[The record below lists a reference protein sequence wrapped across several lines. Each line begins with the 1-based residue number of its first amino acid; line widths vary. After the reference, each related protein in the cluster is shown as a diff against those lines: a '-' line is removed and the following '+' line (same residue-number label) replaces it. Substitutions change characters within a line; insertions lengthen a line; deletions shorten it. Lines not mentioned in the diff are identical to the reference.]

1 MKNSE
6 KDLQILI
13 IESNSINLKE
23 IGIRHND
30 IKFLKYL
37 EESEKVRIED
47 DILYVEN
54 FCGYLT
60 DNILVIPSKIK
71 KSLESFKKESDF
83 QTFFN
88 FFFEKF
94 LNYIIRELSKENII
108 YSIALANFPVDESK
122 PVESKIF
129 KLLLLLEKK
138 DELINSVHFVLSNPH
153 KELIENE
160 EYKNLGEV
168 YVVNED
174 VLTDII
180 SNPQFLYKTENGII
194 EDRYSPIKVLQY
206 VTEETFDTLE
216 NRFIKYFLKEIET
229 VLSEELEEF
238 LYLKELREIK
248 EEVEYALQTDIFV
261 EVGNLSYF
269 PSNSQVLMKKAGYRE
284 IFNIYRLFHSSFIPQ
299 IFKNLDIAL
308 SLKDMATLWEY
319 YVLIEILKSL
329 KKIYGNYETKINF
342 EERTKQGTIYDY
354 AVFEF
359 EDGLKLYFQKS
370 LYSYSRLEFRPDF
383 IMEMNNKKYIFDAK
397 FRIFEDNRKDI
408 LLNMHYYKDGLDAE
422 FAVAVCYGNNTLG
435 NFYFKDKGIYEI
447 EFDKKFLNQEYFEG
461 IGFLNLDLK
470 KILIND

>member
-1 MKNSE
+1 M
-6 KDLQILI
+6 ILI
-13 IESNSINLKE
+13 IESNYINLKE
-23 IGIRHND
+23 VGIKSDFIR
-30 IKFLKYL
+30 FLKYL

-47 DILYVEN
+47 DILHLEN

-71 KSLESFKKESDF
+71 KSLESLKKESDF
-83 QTFFN
+83 LTFFN

-108 YSIALANFPVDESK
+108 YSTALANFPVDESK

-138 DELINSVHFVLSNPH
+138 DELINSVHFILSNSH
-153 KELIENE
+153 KELLENE

-168 YVVNED
+168 YIVNED

-194 EDRYSPIKVLQY
+194 EDIYSPIKVLQY
-206 VTEETFDTLE
+206 ETEETFDTLE
-216 NRFIKYFLKEIET
+216 NRFIKHFLKEIET
-229 VLSEELEEF
+229 VLSEDLEEF

-248 EEVEYALQTDIFV
+248 EEVEYVLQTDIFM
-261 EVGNLSYF
+261 EVGNLNYF

-299 IFKNLDIAL
+299 IFKNLDIAF
-308 SLKDMATLWEY
+308 SLKDIATLWEY

-383 IMEMNNKKYIFDAK
+383 IIEMNNKKYIFDAK

-422 FAVAVCYGNNTLG
+422 FSIAVCYGEDNENLFFNKERNQLTIKINEL
-435 NFYFKDKGIYEI
+435 I
-447 EFDKKFLNQEYFEG
+447 ENSYNG
-461 IGFLNLDLK
+461 IGYINLGLR
-470 KILIND
+470 KILTN